1 MEKCTYCVQRIRRA
15 EIAARRE
22 ERRLRSGEV
31 VTACQQTCPT
41 GAIAFGS
48 LDDESSEML
57 RRRREP
63 RAFAAFGELGTRPRP
78 RYLAKIRNLDTE
90 EPGS

>member
-1 MEKCTYCVQRIRRA
+1 VQRIRRA
-15 EIAARRE
+15 EITARRE
-22 ERRLRSGEV
+22 QRRLRPGEV

-57 RRRREP
+57 RRRRQP
-63 RAFAAFGELGTRPRP
+63 RAFAAFGELGTRPRT
-78 RYLAKIRNLDTE
+78 RYLAKIQNLASE
-90 EPGS
+90 EEGS